1 MRCILFL
8 CRVDTPTRCFES
20 CRLIIYVQMEELL
33 SGIPPGLFLAL
44 LPFLLFTYMGNLAYF
59 MQSQPHK
66 PHSQENGEKGALLGR
81 AEIEISVN
89 CRWPLWGFQLNL
101 LFFCSYR
108 CAFFHDPTWLWGMH
122 AVVNQETFF
131 HLFCYLPW
139 RKYCPKKVRQCNSP
153 NCIFVCLWIFDCED
167 YLHVYFTGIKMFLL
181 NLIYIRI
188 TT

>member
-1 MRCILFL
+1 MRCNLFL
-8 CRVDTPTRCFES
+8 CRVDTPTPTRCFES
-20 CRLIIYVQMEELL
+20 CRLIIYVQMEELF

-108 CAFFHDPTWLWGMH
+108 YAFFHDPTWLWGMH

-139 RKYCPKKVRQCNSP
+139 RKYCPKKIHQCNSP
-153 NCIFVCLWIFDCED
+153 NCIFVCL
-167 YLHVYFTGIKMFLL
+167 
-181 NLIYIRI
+181 
-188 TT
+188 

>member
-1 MRCILFL
+1 MTCILFP
-8 CRVDTPTRCFES
+8 CRIDTPTPTRCFES
-20 CRLIIYVQMEELL
+20 CRLIIYVQMEELF

-108 CAFFHDPTWLWGMH
+108 YAFFHDPTWLWDMH
-122 AVVNQETFF
+122 AVFF
-131 HLFCYLPW
+131 SFVLLFTLEKILSKRSPSMQQSKLYFCLP
-139 RKYCPKKVRQCNSP
+139 VVS
-153 NCIFVCLWIFDCED
+153 ED
-167 YLHVYFTGIKMFLL
+167 YLHVYFTGIKMHSFC
-181 NLIYIRI
+181 LI
-188 TT
+188 

>member
-1 MRCILFL
+1 MRCNLFL
-8 CRVDTPTRCFES
+8 CRVDTPTPTRCFES
-20 CRLIIYVQMEELL
+20 CRLIIYVQMEELF
-33 SGIPPGLFLAL
+33 SGIPPSLFLAL

-101 LFFCSYR
+101 LVFCSYR
-108 CAFFHDPTWLWGMH
+108 YAFFHEPTWLWGMH

-139 RKYCPKKVRQCNSP
+139 RKYCPKKSINATVQTVSLFACSKWRL
-153 NCIFVCLWIFDCED
+153 FTCLLYRHKNVSD
-167 YLHVYFTGIKMFLL
+167 
-181 NLIYIRI
+181 
-188 TT
+188 